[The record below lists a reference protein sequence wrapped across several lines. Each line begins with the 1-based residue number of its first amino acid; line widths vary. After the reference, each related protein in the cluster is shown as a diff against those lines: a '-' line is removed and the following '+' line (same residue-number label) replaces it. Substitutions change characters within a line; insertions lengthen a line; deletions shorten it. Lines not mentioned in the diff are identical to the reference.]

1 METRRR
7 SRRFDRRKTVRRSR
21 PSPALVRSHRL
32 KGDRSENAFIQE
44 MSSKGMRVTSGI
56 PLMEKD
62 RVVLYIGEEKKPVV
76 AQVVWA
82 RKEGII
88 EKRMTG
94 KPGQAFVAGCTFV
107 RESPKKPRKKKAA
120 PVRISRKGSEYS
132 ARLIRILLIGG
143 GLAMLAIGINIVF
156 SLFSILG
163 SSGG

>member
-21 PSPALVRSHRL
+21 PSRALVRYHRL
-32 KGDRSENAFIQE
+32 KGDRSENAYIQE

-56 PLMEKD
+56 PLEAKD

-82 RKEGII
+82 RKQGII

-94 KPGQAFVAGCTFV
+94 KPVKQI
-107 RESPKKPRKKKAA
+107 K
-120 PVRISRKGSEYS
+120 ISRKGVEFSN
-132 ARLIRILLIGG
+132 RLVRGVMIAAGLGLLALLIH
-143 GLAMLAIGINIVF
+143 MSF
-156 SLFSILG
+156 SLFSMLG
-163 SSGG
+163 SSSG